1 MKSRLSIYC
10 NEKNLQKFEEVVAY
24 LGREENKFL
33 SHKQTV
39 SSTFTILLET
49 FYQLFIETGNEMSY
63 FERMARLK
71 QDVETSPD
79 ESQRAIKQLKKQM
92 DQLLY
97 LELTNFHSITK
108 GEEWDVQDLES
119 VYSKLDSKQHELL
132 ARIQDVI
139 QEDIARGQTVKH
151 SH

>member
-10 NEKNLQKFEEVVAY
+10 NEENLQKFGEVVAY

-39 SSTFTILLET
+39 SATFTILLGT

-63 FERMARLK
+63 FERMAQLK
-71 QDVETSPD
+71 QDVENSPD

-108 GEEWDVQDLES
+108 GEGC
-119 VYSKLDSKQHELL
+119 
-132 ARIQDVI
+132 AGFRINLFKI
-139 QEDIARGQTVKH
+139 RF
-151 SH
+151 

>member
-10 NEKNLQKFEEVVAY
+10 NEENLQKFGEVVAY

-39 SSTFTILLET
+39 SATFTILLVT

-63 FERMARLK
+63 FERMAQLK
-71 QDVETSPD
+71 QDVENSPD

-119 VYSKLDSKQHELL
+119 IYSKLDSKQHELL

-139 QEDIARGQTVKH
+139 QGDIARGQTIKH

>member
-1 MKSRLSIYC
+1 MNRSYATEQQ
-10 NEKNLQKFEEVVAY
+10 NQEWTAVFNQDANYLQTKRV
-24 LGREENKFL
+24 
-33 SHKQTV
+33 
-39 SSTFTILLET
+39 
-49 FYQLFIETGNEMSY
+49 
-63 FERMARLK
+63 
-71 QDVETSPD
+71 
-79 ESQRAIKQLKKQM
+79 

-119 VYSKLDSKQHELL
+119 IYSKLDSKQHELL

>member
-10 NEKNLQKFEEVVAY
+10 NEENLQKFEEVVAY

-39 SSTFTILLET
+39 SAAFTILLET

-63 FERMARLK
+63 FERMAQLK
-71 QDVETSPD
+71 QDVENSPD

-108 GEEWDVQDLES
+108 SEEWDVQDLES
-119 VYSKLDSKQHELL
+119 IYSKLDSKQHELL